1 MIVVEVM
8 ATVSK
13 VALLYC
19 LPPPST
25 LSFIY
30 SVCSQIYMILQSP
43 CGNLF
48 RFPYNYKAT
57 KSSLRQN
64 IAGLK
69 LSPNI
74 FWQTGLD
81 FATLLIFK
89 YSWVPCSLDYQ
100 SEKNLMMQEILGEQK
115 KNSSFNCQTF
125 SWVLPNQATLPAYT
139 LVYPYAVQGE
149 GQWTVSLP

>member
-48 RFPYNYKAT
+48 RFPYNHKAT

-100 SEKNLMMQEILGEQK
+100 SERKSNDARNLGRAK
-115 KNSSFNCQTF
+115 KKFKLQLSNFFLSFT
-125 SWVLPNQATLPAYT
+125 
-139 LVYPYAVQGE
+139 
-149 GQWTVSLP
+149 